1 MSVSEHRLIGVA
13 AGGSIPL
20 VSVFLV
26 ALVIL
31 VCIRSF
37 SLSVQTI
44 NQVEEPPMNKMKTTA
59 TFSILETIWA
69 IGVSCTAGSLSP
81 YVHLKAYN
89 YFLKY

>member
-1 MSVSEHRLIGVA
+1 MGLVVIQSEHRLIGVA

-37 SLSVQTI
+37 SLSVQTN
-44 NQVEEPPMNKMKTTA
+44 NQVEESPMHKVKTTA
-59 TFSILETIWA
+59 KLSALETIWA
-69 IGVSCTAGSLSP
+69 IGVSCTAGALSP
-81 YVHLKAYN
+81 YAHLTA
-89 YFLKY
+89 